1 MRACLFNTAR
11 RSSYLLCGY
20 TQRVARVCAT
30 ACPSLRH
37 FIKVII
43 VLIVLLLSPV
53 VTEAG
58 FGSGHAVI
66 GRDDP
71 PPLCHGASVLCVRA
85 CAATPLFWYFIYSR
99 NPRWLLWMSRSHS
112 KLRMQVAAEK
122 TTLPRSSHPLEFNSY
137 GAEEALTS
145 V

>member
-1 MRACLFNTAR
+1 M
-11 RSSYLLCGY
+11 
-20 TQRVARVCAT
+20 ARVCAT

-71 PPLCHGASVLCVRA
+71 PPPFVTVLPF
-85 CAATPLFWYFIYSR
+85 CAYAHAQRPLSSDILFTPETQDGSCECLGPIA
-99 NPRWLLWMSRSHS
+99 N
-112 KLRMQVAAEK
+112 
-122 TTLPRSSHPLEFNSY
+122 
-137 GAEEALTS
+137 
-145 V
+145 

>member
-71 PPLCHGASVLCVRA
+71 PPPLSRCFRSVR
-85 CAATPLFWYFIYSR
+85 TRMRSDPS
-99 NPRWLLWMSRSHS
+99 LLIFY
-112 KLRMQVAAEK
+112 L
-122 TTLPRSSHPLEFNSY
+122 LPKPKMAPVNV
-137 GAEEALTS
+137 S
-145 V
+145 VP